1 VAISR
6 VAVADLFGMGFGRAE
21 TPQFVK
27 PRITPP
33 LERIILPAV
42 RAMLL
47 GLVSCLMGKYEKIGV
62 GVCTLLLL
70 RCCAAAPSVH

>member
-1 VAISR
+1 MAISR

-47 GLVSCLMGKYEKIGV
+47 GLASWWWVWE
-62 GVCTLLLL
+62 
-70 RCCAAAPSVH
+70 

>member
-1 VAISR
+1 MVCLLLWGARSGDAFVAER
-6 VAVADLFGMGFGRAE
+6 RDVVAVDLLGTGFGRAE

-33 LERIILPAV
+33 LERMILPAV

-47 GLVSCLMGKYEKIGV
+47 CG
-62 GVCTLLLL
+62 
-70 RCCAAAPSVH
+70 